1 MENFAK
7 INMSLMTHRSFV
19 IPDIH
24 GCARTFHALLHN
36 VIKLQPEDTLYLLGD
51 YIDRGPRSKELLDA
65 IIQLRRKGYSIHPLR
80 GNHEQML
87 LQSQDSVYALSLW
100 LANGG
105 HATLDSFG
113 VEDAG
118 EIPYG
123 YRNFLLG
130 LRSHIILDKFVLV
143 HACLNFEI
151 PDPFAD
157 TEAMLWARACK
168 VNPER
173 IGGRRIICGHSAVS
187 RETVEES
194 LSTSRIMLDNGCVY
208 KERPGL
214 GNLTT
219 LELNSM
225 SLFYQKNID

>member
-1 MENFAK
+1 
-7 INMSLMTHRSFV
+7 MSLMTTRSFV

-36 VIKLQPEDTLYLLGD
+36 VIRLQPEDTLYLLGD
-51 YIDRGPRSKELLDA
+51 YIDRGPRSKELLDE

-87 LQSQDSVYALSLW
+87 LQSQDSLSALSLW
-100 LANGG
+100 LINGG
-105 HATLDSFG
+105 HTTLDSFG
-113 VEDAG
+113 VEDVG

-130 LRSHIILDKFVLV
+130 LRSHIILDNFVLV

-157 TEAMLWARACK
+157 TEAMLWARSCK

-173 IGGRRIICGHSAVS
+173 IGGRRIICGHTAVS
-187 RETVEES
+187 RDSVEES

-208 KERPGL
+208 KESSRL
-214 GNLTT
+214 GSLTA

-225 SLFYQKNID
+225 LLYFQKNID